1 MKGEGM
7 ARALEIT
14 EALEG
19 GEHVITLVGRL
30 DTNTSHQLEAVA
42 ARLFSGERDARVVV
56 DMGRC
61 DYLSSAGIRVIV
73 SMRKRATAG
82 GGTLRFRNVLPAVM
96 DVLTATGIDAILT
109 LE

>member
-14 EALEG
+14 EVLEG

-42 ARLFSGERDARVVV
+42 ARLFASERDARVVV
-56 DMGRC
+56 DMDRC

-73 SMRKRATAG
+73 SMRKRAQVG
-82 GGTLRFRNVLPAVM
+82 GGTLRFRNVSAEVM
-96 DVLTATGIDAILT
+96 DVLAATGIDAILT
-109 LE
+109 FE